1 MLLSRLDKAY
11 LSTAPTL
18 GVVEAA
24 FGTELTS
31 YWLEVQITTIDM
43 FQGSRTGDS
52 ESIAELSKLILSQ
65 YKSLKLSEFALF
77 IARFKLGMYGK
88 FYGAFDAI
96 AVAEALKKFVK
107 DKEIEIDVVERRVQ
121 AEKRNE
127 TRKMWPEGF
136 TSLSWYQECKK
147 RRAANDV
154 AWLEEHKE
162 FLKQ

>member
-1 MLLSRLDKAY
+1 
-11 LSTAPTL
+11 
-18 GVVEAA
+18 
-24 FGTELTS
+24 
-31 YWLEVQITTIDM
+31 M

-107 DKEIEIDVVERRVQ
+107 DKEVEIDVVERRVQ

-127 TRKMWPEGF
+127 TRKMWPEGY

-162 FLKQ
+162 FLNLTNRL